1 MRYSHNQ
8 VMVDNYL
15 FDSEQEADYYRL
27 LKLKVAN
34 KEIFNLKVHPEYV
47 LIEPFIYGG
56 RQIKATVY
64 TPDFSYQS
72 RPDNAPCL
80 IITTAIEVKGFP
92 TPDFELRAK
101 LFKSKYPNVRL
112 VIMQFSKA
120 TGWLERTEYLKARKK
135 VNAALAVDRYEKKKD
150 IYDLKRQKLA
160 ESLNEVTVRAHAC
173 KQGSPAQLKLLDR
186 RKRIEAKIYLL
197 DSKWSMEKAK

>member
-34 KEIFNLKVHPEYV
+34 KEIFSLKVHPEYV
-47 LIEPFIYGG
+47 LIEPFIYEG

-64 TPDFSYQS
+64 TPDFSYSDLTQYNTQE
-72 RPDNAPCL
+72 DV
-80 IITTAIEVKGFP
+80 AIEVKGFP

-135 VNAALAVDRYEKKKD
+135 VNAALAVDRYEKKKE
-150 IYDLKRQKLA
+150 IYEIKRQKLA
-160 ESLNEVTVRAHAC
+160 ELLNEVTIRAHAC

>member
-47 LIEPFIYGG
+47 LIEPFIYEG

-64 TPDFSYQS
+64 TPDFSYSDLTQYNTQE
-72 RPDNAPCL
+72 DVAV
-80 IITTAIEVKGFP
+80 EVKGFP

-135 VNAALAVDRYEKKKD
+135 VNAALAVDRYEKKKNV
-150 IYDLKRQKLA
+150 YELKRKKLSDRYQNLK
-160 ESLNEVTVRAHAC
+160 SLSSSAVISRKKALDYQRRMGNIEVAIRH
-173 KQGSPAQLKLLDR
+173 LD
-186 RKRIEAKIYLL
+186 E
-197 DSKWSMEKAK
+197 KWSMEKAK

>member
-15 FDSEQEADYYRL
+15 FDSEQESDYYRL

-64 TPDFSYQS
+64 TPDFSYSDLTQYNTQE
-72 RPDNAPCL
+72 DVAV
-80 IITTAIEVKGFP
+80 EVKGFP

-135 VNAALAVDRYEKKKD
+135 VNAALAVDRYEKKKG

-173 KQGSPAQLKLLDR
+173 KQGSPDQLKLLDR
-186 RKRIEAKIYLL
+186 RKRIEAKIYSL
-197 DSKWSMEKAK
+197 DSKWSMEKTK